1 MGNLRRTAEPSQPG
15 HTDHYCRGFFFAR
28 LCNPSETHRRHGRT
42 RPAQTLNLLGVVF
55 VVRCLQWRYRQ
66 NRRRHVAKR
75 LVATASSSRVRNSG
89 RGVVCSQIHPSRAA
103 SPRAGDKGLRLVRW
117 RWGVRRLEFRAGQE
131 GPKRQAKWRSLMIFP
146 TRGCKP
152 CRQWWQTASTAPFRK
167 KRHHDAHWHPALG
180 GALTLA
186 PSPRLCGA
194 HATGSQARR
203 QPLRAAAGLVPQPSV
218 FPDKDPPS
226 P

>member
-1 MGNLRRTAEPSQPG
+1 
-15 HTDHYCRGFFFAR
+15 
-28 LCNPSETHRRHGRT
+28 
-42 RPAQTLNLLGVVF
+42 
-55 VVRCLQWRYRQ
+55 
-66 NRRRHVAKR
+66 
-75 LVATASSSRVRNSG
+75 
-89 RGVVCSQIHPSRAA
+89 
-103 SPRAGDKGLRLVRW
+103 
-117 RWGVRRLEFRAGQE
+117 
-131 GPKRQAKWRSLMIFP
+131 MIFP

-152 CRQWWQTASTAPFRK
+152 CRQRWQTASTAPFRK

-203 QPLRAAAGLVPQPSV
+203 QPLRAAVGLVPQPSV

>member
-1 MGNLRRTAEPSQPG
+1 MGNSSYVQAAKGVMLLGEQWAISAARLSLAS
-15 HTDHYCRGFFFAR
+15 RGIQTIIAGVFFSAR

-117 RWGVRRLEFRAGQE
+117 RWGVRRLEFRAGQG
-131 GPKRQAKWRSLMIFP
+131 GPKR
-146 TRGCKP
+146 
-152 CRQWWQTASTAPFRK
+152 
-167 KRHHDAHWHPALG
+167 
-180 GALTLA
+180 
-186 PSPRLCGA
+186 
-194 HATGSQARR
+194 
-203 QPLRAAAGLVPQPSV
+203 
-218 FPDKDPPS
+218 
-226 P
+226 